1 MQVHLLLFT
10 VHIYAII
17 NDLEF
22 RGSIYKANTK
32 VSNTLTTLAIP
43 YTALTIQADPNH
55 TYLCLGSVDG
65 NKSLNSSIA
74 VQIMSKIQA
83 SFGSLANRGTLNSGG
98 GVSCWCI
105 INKSTNVTEQENEIQ
120 LKITSYND
128 NTDLAY
134 NCYLVAIALD

>member
-1 MQVHLLLFT
+1 MVY
-10 VHIYAII
+10 IYAII

-65 NKSLNSSIA
+65 DKSLNSSIA
-74 VQIMSKIQA
+74 IQIYSSIKA
-83 SFGSLANRGTLNSGG
+83 SFGSLANRGTLDSGG
-98 GVSCWCI
+98 GLSCWCVV
-105 INKSTNVTEQENEIQ
+105 NKSTNVTEQENEIQ
-120 LKITSYND
+120 LAITSYNSD
-128 NTDLAY
+128 SDLNY
-134 NCYLVAIALD
+134 NCYLVTIALD